1 MGYNKEL
8 WKQVIELG
16 KKNEKGIINQLNR
29 DDVSTIIATMEFFG
43 STVVW
48 MQQTIF
54 DLTTPKFKVYDWL
67 GMCIM
72 SRNNDERKFNNVALK
87 VLINAYLK
95 AEGNIKK
102 FVENLRVEDYDIN
115 REWERIKID
124 IEE

>member
-72 SRNNDERKFNNVALK
+72 SRNNDERKFH
-87 VLINAYLK
+87 
-95 AEGNIKK
+95 
-102 FVENLRVEDYDIN
+102 
-115 REWERIKID
+115 
-124 IEE
+124 